1 MATNK
6 RDYYEILGVSRS
18 ATDDELK
25 KAYRRLAKQYHPDA
39 NKDQGAEARFI
50 EVNEAYE
57 ILSDTQK
64 RAAYDRYGHAG
75 LNNGMGGAGMTLR
88 IAESASGAASAAA
101 IMSRMVFAVAGIMS
115 MPPTTLGTAPMSPA
129 AATARSRSSTP
140 ADPCPAKSGPCR
152 PRPAR
157 ALGQSTPRPVLS
169 TRLRRSSVRPRR
181 AAAAPR

>member
-64 RAAYDRYGHAG
+64 RAAYDRFGHAG
-75 LNNGMGGAGMTLR
+75 LNNGMGGAGAYDFGGVWHINDKPLNFFFGR
-88 IAESASGAASAAA
+88 SGGNSP
-101 IMSRMVFAVAGIMS
+101 SR
-115 MPPTTLGTAPMSPA
+115 
-129 AATARSRSSTP
+129 R
-140 ADPCPAKSGPCR
+140 D
-152 PRPAR
+152 
-157 ALGQSTPRPVLS
+157 
-169 TRLRRSSVRPRR
+169 
-181 AAAAPR
+181 